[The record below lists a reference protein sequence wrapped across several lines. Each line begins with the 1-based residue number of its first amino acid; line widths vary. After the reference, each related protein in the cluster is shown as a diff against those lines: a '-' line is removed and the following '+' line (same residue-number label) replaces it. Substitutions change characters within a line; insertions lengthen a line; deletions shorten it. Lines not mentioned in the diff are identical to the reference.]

1 MKFYTMDTNFY
12 ELLGWQ
18 HYIKDCGLAVMK
30 MLWKLE
36 QIYHFRKQRDWE
48 TESEEVIVSDA
59 ELAELIG
66 TSLNSIK
73 RAINGDKKLGKI
85 GLIEYGL
92 IRPIKDR
99 RFNKKGEATQWIITK
114 PIPFPE
120 EIRTP
125 QAFITLFGIVW
136 CEQQIERLKEL
147 HEQKGTQNAYLN
159 SGTQNAYHMGSKMDS
174 IDKQIAHPI
183 YNKNKNLKDGRMDAE
198 GVFSDSVS
206 DNQQNQ
212 LPAENQPIS
221 KISFETEK
229 ELIKLVS
236 VFLKNT
242 NVKQAILPYI
252 SNEET
257 ALLSIQC
264 LRHSVRAYDK
274 GFVPDN
280 VAGFIRNVLENPDVL
295 KADAEATGY
304 INKADGVI
312 QKNEN
317 VSPGGGS
324 AAQMKQKVETSKKRK
339 SVTPTTRDFYKE
351 LLASLNE
358 REQLENN
365 EQMQSS
371 EEVVPF

>member
-1 MKFYTMDTNFY
+1 MKFYTMDSNFY

-18 HYIKDCGLAVMK
+18 HYIGSTGLAIIK
-30 MLWKLE
+30 ALWKIE
-36 QIYHFRKQRDWE
+36 QAYHFRKELNWE
-48 TESEEVIVSDA
+48 IASEKIIISDK
-59 ELAELIG
+59 ELGELIG
-66 TSLNSIK
+66 VSSDTIK
-73 RAINGDKKLGKI
+73 RTVEGHKGST
-85 GLIEYGL
+85 GLIGYGL
-92 IRPIKDR
+92 ISTLNDR
-99 RFNKKGEATQWIITK
+99 AKNRIGTATEWIITK

-120 EIRTP
+120 EINTP
-125 QAFITLFGIVW
+125 SSFKKIYGEVW
-136 CEQQIERLKEL
+136 CEQQIERLEEL
-147 HEQKGTQNAYLN
+147 HKIKSAMQNATLN
-159 SGTQNAYHMGSKMDS
+159 TGMQNAPLEGSKMQ
-174 IDKQIAHPI
+174 DKDQQNATPI
-183 YNKNKNLKDGRMDAE
+183 YNKKENMKDGRMDAD

-206 DNQQNQ
+206 DNQSNNI
-212 LPAENQPIS
+212 PADNKLS

-242 NVKQAILPYI
+242 NVKQAILPYL

-257 ALLSIQC
+257 AQLSIQC
-264 LRHSVRAYDK
+264 LRHSVRAYEK
-274 GFVPDN
+274 GFVPTN
-280 VAGFIRNVLENPDVL
+280 VAGFIRNVLESPDIL
-295 KADAEATGY
+295 KAEAEATGY